1 MDQPKVDRLLRLMML
16 LTANRGNTVNDLSD
30 RLGITA
36 RSVYRYIDTL
46 REAGFV
52 IKKNNNFYRI
62 DKSSPYLK
70 EISNL
75 VHFTEEEAL
84 VLKSAIESI
93 DENNLIKQNLKKKL
107 YTVYNYR
114 ILAETVTKGKN
125 ARNINVL
132 VDAMQQEKQVMVKGY
147 SSANSKKVSDRLIE
161 PFAFTTNYIQM
172 WAFETATG
180 NNKLFKVSR
189 MNRVEICETSWQ
201 SKELHKAGSLDV
213 FRISS
218 NQHLPVKLN
227 MSLRAASL
235 LTEEYPLA
243 EKYLQCINDNHW
255 VFEARVC
262 SYDGV
267 GRFVS
272 GLLGEIFQIEPDEF
286 KQHII
291 SKLENNL
298 MNLKNN
304 LKKDSS

>member
-114 ILAETVTKGKN
+114 ILADTVSKGKN
-125 ARNINVL
+125 ARNINAL
-132 VDAMQQEKQVMVKGY
+132 VEAMEEEKQVIIRGY
-147 SSANSKKVSDRLIE
+147 SSANSKRVNDRLTE
-161 PFAFTTNYIQM
+161 PFAFTTNYIQV
-172 WAFETATG
+172 WAFDTVSET
-180 NNKLFKVSR
+180 NKLFKISR
-189 MNRVEICETSWQ
+189 MNGVEVCETPWQ
-201 SKELHKAGSLDV
+201 SKARHATARIDV

-218 NQHLPVKLN
+218 TESLPVKLT

-255 VFEARVC
+255 VFEAGVC

-304 LKKDSS
+304 LKKDIS

>member
-36 RSVYRYIDTL
+36 RSVYRYIDSL

-172 WAFETATG
+172 WAFDTASG

-189 MNRVEICETSWQ
+189 MNRVEICET
-201 SKELHKAGSLDV
+201 
-213 FRISS
+213 
-218 NQHLPVKLN
+218 
-227 MSLRAASL
+227 
-235 LTEEYPLA
+235 
-243 EKYLQCINDNHW
+243 
-255 VFEARVC
+255 
-262 SYDGV
+262 
-267 GRFVS
+267 
-272 GLLGEIFQIEPDEF
+272 
-286 KQHII
+286 
-291 SKLENNL
+291 
-298 MNLKNN
+298 
-304 LKKDSS
+304 

>member
-46 REAGFV
+46 RGAGFV

-172 WAFETATG
+172 WAFDTASG

-189 MNRVEICETSWQ
+189 MNRVEICETPWQ

-255 VFEARVC
+255 VFEAGVC

-272 GLLGEIFQIEPDEF
+272 GLLGEIFQVEPDEF

-304 LKKDSS
+304 LKKDIS